1 VTEAATEAA
10 PSRRSRPRP
19 QAVVD
24 RDEQV
29 YAKLV
34 ELGGSAT
41 KAQLADALGVAAN
54 EVYLSLYRLR
64 VKQGRVERVR
74 DDGKQH
80 VYRVVPAA

>member
-1 VTEAATEAA
+1 MTEAATEAA
-10 PSRRSRPRP
+10 PSQRGRPRP

-29 YAKLV
+29 FVKLQ

-64 VKQGRVERVR
+64 ARQGRVERVR
-74 DDGKQH
+74 DEGKQH
-80 VYRVVPAA
+80 VYRVVPAT